1 MYDNFDTNS
10 DCDICL
16 YTLPSPGGSGKTYT
30 IAREAHRLALQGQR
44 VLIAQPTIDL
54 IEKTLADEIEVLFP
68 QVDCKAIH
76 SQRSDNV
83 LRDVKYRLMK
93 KDDDLGPKGQIT
105 LIKSQRPRN
114 ASSTISL
121 KHTGYL
127 PTTLMLSRRVR
138 FTGGVTPVTKI
149 VWSRSR
155 EIKLRTIYPSQ

>member
-54 IEKTLADEIEVLFP
+54 IEKTLADEIEVLSP

-93 KDDDLGPKGQIT
+93 KDDDPDPQGQIT
-105 LIKSQRPRN
+105 LITHAELIKIQRLENRN
-114 ASSTISL
+114 DIILYIDESPA
-121 KHTGYL
+121 Y
-127 PTTLMLSRRVR
+127 
-138 FTGGVTPVTKI
+138 
-149 VWSRSR
+149 
-155 EIKLRTIYPSQ
+155 